1 MHANMPLCKVVEDG
15 VVLNGPVRIS
25 GICGNPEQSIHNLA
39 ATVTQHA
46 L

>member
-1 MHANMPLCKVVEDG
+1 MQVVEDG
-15 VVLNGPVRIS
+15 VVVHGPVCIS
-25 GICGNPEQSIHNLA
+25 GICEFTGKSIHNLA

>member
-1 MHANMPLCKVVEDG
+1 MQVVEDG
-15 VVLNGPVRIS
+15 VVVHGPVCIS
-25 GICGNPEQSIHNLA
+25 GILRFSKQLIHNLA

>member
-1 MHANMPLCKVVEDG
+1 MQVVEDG
-15 VVLNGPVRIS
+15 VVANGPVPVYASRTS
-25 GICGNPEQSIHNLA
+25 LYNLA

>member
-1 MHANMPLCKVVEDG
+1 MPLFKVVEDG
-15 VVLNGPVRIS
+15 VVGNGPVCIS
-25 GICGNPEQSIHNLA
+25 GNPQTSTYNLA

>member
-1 MHANMPLCKVVEDG
+1 MPLCKVVEDG
-15 VVLNGPVRIS
+15 VVANGPVCIS
-25 GICGNPEQSIHNLA
+25 GSFPIYNLA